1 MRILTILG
9 TRPEIIRLSLIL
21 KKLDHLVD
29 HRLVHTG
36 QNYDPKLTE
45 IFFQELGVRAPDH
58 FLGIREDTPGKQI
71 GGILTGCET
80 LILGEQ
86 PDRVL
91 LLGDTN
97 SALSAI
103 VAKRMGVPVYHME
116 AGNRCYDDRV
126 PEEVNRRIID
136 HSSDVYMPYTER
148 SRTNLL
154 REGIFGDRI
163 YVVGNPIYEVIRHFM
178 PQIRASRI
186 LETLELE
193 EGGYFLVTMHRA
205 ENVDVKER
213 LASVVE
219 GLGLLERR
227 HGKPVI
233 VSTHPHTR
241 ERMEAFGI
249 RPEAGNIRFLEPF
262 GFFDFVALEK
272 SARCLL
278 TDSGTVQEECAILG
292 RPSVTLRDVTE
303 RPETVECGSNIL
315 SGVEPQ
321 SILRCVEVALA
332 REGTWKAPA
341 EYLVENVSEAVLN
354 ILIGFQPPPFYRFT

>member
-1 MRILTILG
+1 MKILTILG
-9 TRPEIIRLSLIL
+9 TRPEIIRLSLVL
-21 KKLDHLVD
+21 KKLDRLVD
-29 HRLVHTG
+29 HKLVHTG
-36 QNYDPKLTE
+36 QNYDPKLTDV
-45 IFFQELGVRAPDH
+45 FFRELNVRAPDH
-58 FLGIREDTPGKQI
+58 FLGVREDTAGRQI
-71 GGILTGCET
+71 GKILTGAEA
-80 LILGEQ
+80 LILEEQ
-86 PDRVL
+86 PDKIL

-163 YVVGNPIYEVIRHFM
+163 YVVGNPIFEVIRSFM
-178 PQIRASRI
+178 SKIDSSRI
-186 LETLELE
+186 LPELELKD
-193 EGGYFLVTMHRA
+193 GGYFLVTMHRA

-219 GLGLLERR
+219 ALHLLERK
-227 HGKPVI
+227 HGMPIV

-241 ERMEAFGI
+241 ERMDAFGI
-249 RPEAGNIRFLEPF
+249 KLDNANIRFLDPF

-272 SARCLL
+272 RSRCLL
-278 TDSGTVQEECAILG
+278 TDSGTVQEECAILC
-292 RPSVTLRDVTE
+292 RPSVTIRDVTE

-315 SGVEPQ
+315 SGVEPD

-332 REGTWKAPA
+332 REGTWKAPP
-341 EYLVENVSEAVLN
+341 EYLVENVSETVVN
-354 ILIGFQPPPFYRFT
+354 ILVGYQPPPHYRNP